1 MAQQNTNAK
10 SVLIFDE
17 HIEGVSKKGND
28 YSLIKLSNGLHTV
41 AITTDLSKKDTATL
55 KQMDKVS
62 VELEVNPFDDYKA
75 FKVVAIAPVKE
86 Q

>member
-41 AITTDLSKKDTATL
+41 AITHSILTILPLTGFFVTIFL
-55 KQMDKVS
+55 
-62 VELEVNPFDDYKA
+62 
-75 FKVVAIAPVKE
+75 
-86 Q
+86 